1 MNANQVLV
9 LSPVEVQSF
18 IELTVKQ
25 TIEKVIQEFQLQTS
39 EPQKEILNVS
49 EAAEFLGLAKPTIY
63 SLTSK
68 GVIPHFKRGKK
79 LYFKHSVLMD
89 WIDKGK
95 CKTKAEID
103 ASAEAYVKRNP
114 VKR

>member
-1 MNANQVLV
+1 MDNGRGL
-9 LSPVEVQSF
+9 LLTPLEVKNF
-18 IELTVKQ
+18 IEQTVKE
-25 TIEKVIQEFQLQTS
+25 TVEKVIQEFQLQTS

-49 EAAEFLGLAKPTIY
+49 EAAEFLDLAKPTIY

>member
-49 EAAEFLGLAKPTIY
+49 EAAEFLDLAKPTIY

>member
-1 MNANQVLV
+1 MNANHVMV

-25 TIEKVIQEFQLQTS
+25 TLEKVIQEFQLQTS

-49 EAAEFLGLAKPTIY
+49 EAAEFLDLAKPTIY

-89 WIDKGK
+89 WIDKGR
-95 CKTKAEID
+95 CKTNAEID
-103 ASAEAYVKRNP
+103 AEAEAYVKRN
-114 VKR
+114 RR

>member
-49 EAAEFLGLAKPTIY
+49 EAAKFLDLAKPTIY

-103 ASAEAYVKRNP
+103 ASAEAYVKRN
-114 VKR
+114 RR